1 MRFSPGSLAASTIRR
16 ISSSG
21 TALKAVRTVESGHCS
36 RCACG
41 IGPITGN
48 SCPSSHLLDFARGRA
63 QNCLMTSAT
72 DLERRL
78 RARYRQPA
86 GVEQFGIEPVPEERK
101 TAGWF
106 DLFSIMFNFL
116 IRPGIMLSGGL
127 MVEAGLSFQ
136 AAVAAGFFGTIVALL
151 FYLIMAT
158 LGVDYGI
165 PGQVATRAVY
175 GLRGAKLIPSLLRTL
190 VSVYWLAFQTLVGA
204 SAIVAVLAKITG
216 ITYPL
221 IWVSVIFG
229 FIQACVAVIGFGSLK
244 VLALI
249 ALPIKVIVLA
259 YLFVLFARHDDPNFE
274 LAKVLSYPG
283 ASGWTWVLL
292 AGWVNVAIAGWLT
305 NITDAADFARYT
317 RSRTEMWAGTFA
329 ASVFGALLSTAL
341 GAYGAAATLGKVTN
355 PFVLT
360 VQIETSWVAFLLVL
374 VFLCVDDW
382 TINVLNLYS
391 GGLSLSNMFERL
403 GRFWTTLIASVF
415 GVALCGVPDVL
426 NFFRYVTLFGERV
439 FAGRRRACVRLPV
452 RATAALRL
460 LPVTAGELST
470 MVDGLQFA
478 QRLSGFRGQPAA
490 DRAAFEAAA
499 LALGRF
505 FLDHRAR
512 IEDIEINPLMV
523 RAHNQSPVHDAQSK
537 VPKPAGAYPSVVA

>member
-1 MRFSPGSLAASTIRR
+1 
-16 ISSSG
+16 
-21 TALKAVRTVESGHCS
+21 
-36 RCACG
+36 
-41 IGPITGN
+41 
-48 SCPSSHLLDFARGRA
+48 
-63 QNCLMTSAT
+63 MTSAL
-72 DLERRL
+72 DIERRL
-78 RARYRQPA
+78 RERYRQPA

-116 IRPGIMLSGGL
+116 INPGIMLSGGL
-127 MVEAGLSFQ
+127 MVAAGLSFQ

-190 VSVYWLAFQTLVGA
+190 VSVYWFAFQTLVGA

-216 ITYPL
+216 VTYPL

-244 VLALI
+244 VLARI
-249 ALPIKVIVLA
+249 ALPIKVVVLA

-274 LAKVLSYPG
+274 LANVLSYPG

-317 RSRTEMWAGTFA
+317 RSRTQMWAGTFA

-360 VQIETSWVAFLLVL
+360 VQIETSWVTFLLVL

-426 NFFRYVTLFGERV
+426 NFFRYVTLFGNV
-439 FAGRRRACVRLPV
+439 FSPVAGVLVFDYLFVRRMRIDV
-452 RATAALRL
+452 AALYDPKGRYRYWVGFNPIAVAWTVIGFLICTYAIPTAWIPAL
-460 LPVTAGELST
+460 LTLLITGVGYLLTVWI
-470 MVDGLQFA
+470 MQ
-478 QRLSGFRGQPAA
+478 
-490 DRAAFEAAA
+490 
-499 LALGRF
+499 
-505 FLDHRAR
+505 RAR
-512 IEDIEINPLMV
+512 PGFD
-523 RAHNQSPVHDAQSK
+523 H
-537 VPKPAGAYPSVVA
+537 GATTFTGR

>member
-1 MRFSPGSLAASTIRR
+1 MTAAID
-16 ISSSG
+16 I
-21 TALKAVRTVESGHCS
+21 
-36 RCACG
+36 
-41 IGPITGN
+41 
-48 SCPSSHLLDFARGRA
+48 
-63 QNCLMTSAT
+63 
-72 DLERRL
+72 ERRL

-116 IRPGIMLSGGL
+116 INPGVMLSGGL
-127 MVEAGLSFQ
+127 MVAAGLSFQ
-136 AAVAAGFFGTIVALL
+136 AALAAGFFGTIVALV
-151 FYLIMAT
+151 FYLVMAT

-175 GLRGAKLIPSLLRTL
+175 GLRGAKLIPSPLRVI
-190 VSVYWLAFQTLVGA
+190 VSIYWFSFQTLVGA
-204 SAIVAVLAKITG
+204 SAIVAVLARLTG

-229 FIQACVAVIGFGSLK
+229 LIQACVAVIGFGSLK
-244 VLALI
+244 VLARI

-274 LAKVLSYPG
+274 FGKVLSYPG

-292 AGWVNVAIAGWLT
+292 AGWLNVTIAGWLT

-317 RSRTEMWAGTFA
+317 RSRTDMWVGTFA
-329 ASVFGALLSTAL
+329 AGALGALLSTAL

-360 VQIETSWVAFLLVL
+360 AQIETSWVAFLVVL

-391 GGLSLSNMFERL
+391 AGLSLSNMFERI
-403 GRFWTTLIASVF
+403 GRFWATLVASVL
-415 GVALCGVPDVL
+415 GVALCGDPDVL
-426 NFFRYVTLFGERV
+426 NLFRYISMFGNVFSPVAGVLVFDYLFVRRMHIDVAALYNPKGRYRYWAGFNPVAVAWTVSGFLICTYVIPTAWIPALFTLFITGVGYTLTVWIMQRAKMRV
-439 FAGRRRACVRLPV
+439 L
-452 RATAALRL
+452 
-460 LPVTAGELST
+460 
-470 MVDGLQFA
+470 
-478 QRLSGFRGQPAA
+478 
-490 DRAAFEAAA
+490 
-499 LALGRF
+499 
-505 FLDHRAR
+505 
-512 IEDIEINPLMV
+512 
-523 RAHNQSPVHDAQSK
+523 
-537 VPKPAGAYPSVVA
+537 